1 MMQYAHIAPTQDK
14 IVEPTC
20 MPRTAKTQYLG
31 EKAQKITSF
40 LLLEMKHIFVQMA
53 SQENQPEKTASARSL
68 MTSNTKTTDD
78 HRSA

>member
-1 MMQYAHIAPTQDK
+1 
-14 IVEPTC
+14 

-31 EKAQKITSF
+31 EQAQKTSSL

-53 SQENQPEKTASARSL
+53 LQENQPEKTASARSF
-68 MTSNTKTTDD
+68 MTSNTETTDE